1 MWSPYEGLNNLISLL
16 NHSTNEVRIGA
27 MLGVG
32 LTCNGIMN
40 VNEDLPLNV
49 LDVVLSFDIKESSP
63 DTMNDS
69 YSAALLS
76 LALSYANTAREDLI
90 PYLLKAI
97 QHGNSTVAGVA
108 AIASGLIF
116 CGRRPEALVIPLLER
131 LAKIT
136 EEVET
141 QLGYLLMGFGLSM
154 LYFV

>member
-90 PYLLKAI
+90 PYLLKQFNMVI
-97 QHGNSTVAGVA
+97 QRWREWLLLPVA
-108 AIASGLIF
+108 
-116 CGRRPEALVIPLLER
+116 
-131 LAKIT
+131 
-136 EEVET
+136 
-141 QLGYLLMGFGLSM
+141 
-154 LYFV
+154 